1 MNLCLFSRQRKTVM
15 RHVAAALM
23 LGAILPAP
31 AAMAGMDAHFSQ
43 WRDDWPHRAV
53 LTFKPG
59 VDTRETVTA
68 ALGKPKAILN
78 EKRVD
83 VHADVRDSCET
94 SVYQNSFDNVLSY
107 QGRISFKYVIIPYKA
122 EQNIKLYFDA
132 NGRLCA
138 GDLLRVWTLPG
149 AIAHVQRIFRDYP
162 GTGWQGGE
170 WRETSY
176 TPR

>member
-1 MNLCLFSRQRKTVM
+1 MNLFPSNRQRHASVRILAVTTMLCAMFLSPAVM
-15 RHVAAALM
+15 AA
-23 LGAILPAP
+23 
-31 AAMAGMDAHFSQ
+31 MDAHFSQ

-53 LTFKPG
+53 LTLKPG
-59 VDTRETVTA
+59 VDTRETVIA

-78 EKRVD
+78 HKRVD
-83 VHADVRDSCET
+83 VHADVRDACET

-149 AIAHVQRIFRDYP
+149 SIAQVQRIFRDYP
-162 GTGWQGGE
+162 GNGWQGGE